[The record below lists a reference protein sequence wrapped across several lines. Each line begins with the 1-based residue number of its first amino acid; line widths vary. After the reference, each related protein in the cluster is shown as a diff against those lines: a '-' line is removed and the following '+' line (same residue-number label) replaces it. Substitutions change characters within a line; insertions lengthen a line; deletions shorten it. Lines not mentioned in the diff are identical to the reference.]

1 MMIEADVNMGV
12 LFGTTEIRPIMAH
25 PPLAVSDLSLEAFID
40 TVDKV
45 CVNLQLQGISSKQ
58 GKIIHWQSYGPNCV

>member
-12 LFGTTEIRPIMAH
+12 LVGTTEVRPIMAH
-25 PPLAVSDLSLEAFID
+25 PPIVVSDLTLEDFID

-45 CVNLQLQGISSKQ
+45 YKSLLANIGHVIAS
-58 GKIIHWQSYGPNCV
+58 

>member
-40 TVDKV
+40 TVDKARLS
-45 CVNLQLQGISSKQ
+45 LQLLRISSKQ
-58 GKIIHWQSYGPNCV
+58 GKMNR